1 MKVLVA
7 SSFFRASKKLHPN
20 QKNALDKA
28 VKVVSADPSL
38 GKAKAGDLLG
48 IYIYKFKVN
57 GIEWLLAYRVVS
69 SKELKLLIV
78 GPHENFY
85 RDLKRK

>member
-1 MKVLVA
+1 MRTLVTP
-7 SSFFRASKKLHPN
+7 SFLRATKKLHSN
-20 QKNALDKA
+20 QKKALDKA

-57 GIEWLLAYRVVS
+57 GIEWLLAYRVAS
-69 SKELKLLIV
+69 TEELKLLAV

-85 RDLKRK
+85 RDLKR